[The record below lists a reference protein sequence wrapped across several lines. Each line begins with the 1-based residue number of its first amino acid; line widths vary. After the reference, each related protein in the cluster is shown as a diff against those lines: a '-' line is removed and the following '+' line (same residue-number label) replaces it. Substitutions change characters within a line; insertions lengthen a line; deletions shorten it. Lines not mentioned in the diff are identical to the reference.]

1 MVSRRLC
8 TVAPVREDR
17 MSVYQRLAE
26 LGLELPPA
34 PKPVAAY
41 IPWVRTGNL
50 IYTSGQVPL
59 VDGKPLCVGV
69 VPTEIPPDK
78 AQAAAR
84 LCALNTLA
92 VLHAATDEALDRV
105 TRVVRLGVFV
115 ASSPGFTGHAQV
127 ANGASELMV
136 SVFGEEIGR
145 HARSTVGCSSLPL
158 GVPVEVEGLFEIR

>member
-1 MVSRRLC
+1 
-8 TVAPVREDR
+8 
-17 MSVYQRLAE
+17 MSVYKRLAE

-50 IYTSGQVPL
+50 VYTSGQVPL
-59 VDGKPLCVGV
+59 VDGKALCVGV
-69 VPTEIPPDK
+69 VPTEVPPDK

-84 LCALNTLA
+84 LCALNVLA
-92 VLHAATDEALDRV
+92 VLHAATDEDLDRV

-115 ASSPGFTGHAQV
+115 ASSPEFGGQPQV

-136 SVFGEEIGR
+136 AVFGEAIGR
-145 HARSTVGCSSLPL
+145 HARSAVGCSSLPL
-158 GVPVEVEGLFEIR
+158 NVPVELEGVFEIR

>member
-1 MVSRRLC
+1 
-8 TVAPVREDR
+8 
-17 MSVYQRLAE
+17 MSVYKRLAE

-50 IYTSGQVPL
+50 VYTSGQVPL
-59 VDGKPLCVGV
+59 VGGKALCVGV
-69 VPTEIPPDK
+69 VPTEVPPDK

-84 LCALNTLA
+84 LCALNMLA
-92 VLHAATDEALDRV
+92 VLHAATDEDLDRV

-115 ASSPGFTGHAQV
+115 ASSSEFGGQPQV

-136 SVFGEEIGR
+136 AVFGEAIGR
-145 HARSTVGCSSLPL
+145 HARSAVGCSSLPL
-158 GVPVEVEGLFEIR
+158 NVPVELEGLFEIR

>member
-1 MVSRRLC
+1 
-8 TVAPVREDR
+8 
-17 MSVYQRLAE
+17 MSVYKRLAE

-50 IYTSGQVPL
+50 VYTSGQVPL
-59 VDGKPLCVGV
+59 VNGKALCVGV
-69 VPTEIPPDK
+69 VPTEVPPDK

-84 LCALNTLA
+84 LCALNMLA
-92 VLHAATDEALDRV
+92 VLHAATDEDLDRV

-115 ASSPGFTGHAQV
+115 ASSPEFGGQPQV

-136 SVFGEEIGR
+136 AVFGEAIGR
-145 HARSTVGCSSLPL
+145 HARSAVGCSSLPL
-158 GVPVEVEGLFEIR
+158 NVPVELEGVFEIR

>member
-1 MVSRRLC
+1 
-8 TVAPVREDR
+8 
-17 MSVYQRLAE
+17 MSVYKRLAE

-50 IYTSGQVPL
+50 VYTSGQVPL
-59 VDGKPLCVGV
+59 VNGKALCVGV
-69 VPTEIPPDK
+69 VPTEVPPDK

-84 LCALNTLA
+84 LCALNMLA
-92 VLHAATDEALDRV
+92 VLHAATEEDLDRV

-115 ASSPGFTGHAQV
+115 ASSPEFGGQPQV

-136 SVFGEEIGR
+136 AVFGEAIGR
-145 HARSTVGCSSLPL
+145 HARSAVGCSSLPL
-158 GVPVEVEGLFEIR
+158 NVPVELEGVFEIR